1 MAGENKITSINTTNQ
16 FIKPTKLQTLP
27 ARWKYRPTGKSR
39 ASHPT
44 EIESSHTYK

>member
-27 ARWKYRPTGKSR
+27 AR
-39 ASHPT
+39 
-44 EIESSHTYK
+44 